1 MTLAGTRSTK
11 RERWGWYFYDWA
23 NSPFYSSSTTV
34 FGALSMSSIA
44 AEDAKTNFTLN
55 GDRPCVDAAG
65 AADTL
70 QHCDVTLFGLHFPA
84 GSVWGYLL
92 SVATVVQVLVLP
104 IAGAVADRSHNKRRI
119 LGGFAFL
126 GAAAAAAMFFLA
138 GSDWQLG
145 VVLFVVANIGYG
157 GSLVVYYSFLVDIG
171 GPDERDDIS
180 AKGWAFGYLGGGL
193 ALALQLGFYL
203 GHDAFGVSKG
213 MAVQICFLT
222 SGLWWAAFT
231 VPAVRALPRRHT
243 PVDVAPGRSVLRAG
257 FAELRQTLVAAKAYP
272 LTLAFLGSYLVFTD
286 GINTVVT
293 VSAQYGKDELGF
305 GNEVLIVTILVIQFV
320 AYLGG
325 TLHGLVARRIG
336 AKRTILGSLVLWVV
350 VLAGAYF
357 VQPKQMLQFLAVAVG
372 IGLVLGGTN
381 ALSRSL
387 FSQMIPAGKDA
398 QYYSLYVVGERGTS
412 WLGPLVFAGVG
423 QATGSFR
430 SAIVALVVFF
440 AAGLVLVAL
449 VPVRR
454 AIVAA
459 GNRPPEVL

>member
-1 MTLAGTRSTK
+1 MTLAETRSPK
-11 RERWGWYFYDWA
+11 RERRGWYLYDWA
-23 NSPFYSSSTTV
+23 NSPFYSSTTTV
-34 FGALSMSSIA
+34 FGALTMSTVA
-44 AEDAKTNFTLN
+44 AENAKSNITLN
-55 GDRPCVDAAG
+55 GERACIG
-65 AADTL
+65 ADGKADTL
-70 QHCDVTLFGLHFPA
+70 LHCDVTLFGLHFPA

-138 GSDWQLG
+138 GSNWQLG
-145 VVLFVVANIGYG
+145 AVLFIVANIGYG

-213 MAVQICFLT
+213 TAVQICFLT
-222 SGLWWAAFT
+222 SGLWWALFT
-231 VPAVRALPRRHT
+231 FPAVRALPRHHT
-243 PVDVAPGRSVLRAG
+243 PIDVAPGKSVLRAG
-257 FAELRQTLVAAKAYP
+257 FAELRQTIVAAKAYP

-293 VSAQYGKDELGF
+293 VSAQYGKDELEF
-305 GNEVLIVTILVIQFV
+305 GDEVLIMTILVIQFV

-325 TLHGLVARRIG
+325 TLHGMVARRIG

-387 FSQMIPAGKDA
+387 FSQMIPKGKDA

-430 SAIVALVVFF
+430 LAIIALVIFF
-440 AAGLVLVAL
+440 VAGLILVWL

>member
-1 MTLAGTRSTK
+1 MTLAETRSPK
-11 RERWGWYFYDWA
+11 RERRGWYFYDWA
-23 NSPFYSSSTTV
+23 NSPFYSSTTTV
-34 FGALSMSSIA
+34 FGALYMSTIA
-44 AEDAKTNFTLN
+44 AADAKTNFTLN
-55 GDRPCVDAAG
+55 GDKPCVDAAG
-65 AADTL
+65 VTDKL
-70 QHCDVTLFGLHFPA
+70 HNCDVTVLGLQFPA

-92 SVATVVQVLVLP
+92 SVATIVQVLVLP
-104 IAGAVADRSHNKRRI
+104 IAGAVADRSKNKRRI

-126 GAAAAAAMFFLA
+126 GAAAAAAMFFMA
-138 GSDWQLG
+138 GSNWQLG
-145 VVLFVVANIGYG
+145 AALFILANIGYG
-157 GSLVVYYSFLVDIG
+157 GSLVVYYSFLVDIAE
-171 GPDERDDIS
+171 PDERDAVS

-193 ALALQLGFYL
+193 ALALQLAFYL
-203 GHDAFGVSKG
+203 SRDSLGVDTET
-213 MAVQICFLT
+213 AVRICFLT
-222 SGLWWAAFT
+222 SGLWWALFT
-231 VPAVRALPRRHT
+231 FPAVRALPRIHN
-243 PVDVAPGRSVLRAG
+243 PVDVAPGKSVLRAG
-257 FAELRQTLVAAKAYP
+257 FAELRQTIVAAKAYP

-293 VSAQYGKDELGF
+293 VSAQYGKDELLF
-305 GNEVLIVTILVIQFV
+305 SDDVLIMTVLVIQFV

-325 TLHGLVARRIG
+325 TLHGMVARRIG
-336 AKRTILGSLVLWVV
+336 AKRTILGSLVLWIV

-357 VQPKQMLQFLAVAVG
+357 VQPKQMLEFLAVAVG

-387 FSQMIPAGKDA
+387 FSQMIPKGKDA

-430 SAIVALVVFF
+430 LAIIALVIFF
-440 AAGLVLVAL
+440 VAGLILVWL

>member
-1 MTLAGTRSTK
+1 MTLAERRSTK

-23 NSPFYSSSTTV
+23 NSPFYSSTTTV
-34 FGALSMSSIA
+34 FGALYMSTIA
-44 AEDAKTNFTLN
+44 AADAKTNFTLN
-55 GDRPCVDAAG
+55 GDRPCVNAAG
-65 AADTL
+65 VADKL
-70 QHCDVTLFGLHFPA
+70 NHCDVTLFGLQFPA

-104 IAGAVADRSHNKRRI
+104 IAGAVADRSRHKRRI

-126 GAAAAAAMFFLA
+126 GAAASAGMFFMA

-145 VVLFVVANIGYG
+145 AGLFIVANIGYG
-157 GSLVVYYSFLVDIG
+157 GSLVVYYSFLIDIAS
-171 GPDERDDIS
+171 PDERDDVS

-193 ALALQLGFYL
+193 ALALQLAFYL
-203 GHDAFGVSKG
+203 SRNSLGVDTET
-213 MAVQICFLT
+213 AVQICFLT

-231 VPAVRALPRRHT
+231 IPTVRALPRTHT
-243 PVDVAPGRSVLRAG
+243 PVDVAPGKSVLRAG
-257 FAELRQTLVAAKAYP
+257 FTELRQTIVAAKAFP
-272 LTLAFLGSYLVFTD
+272 LTLAFLGAYLVFTD
-286 GINTVVT
+286 GITTVVG
-293 VSAQYGKDELGF
+293 VAAQYGQDELQF
-305 GNEVLIVTILVIQFV
+305 SSDVLIMTVLVIQFV
-320 AYLGG
+320 AYFGG
-325 TLHGLVARRIG
+325 VLHGLIARRLG
-336 AKRTILGSLVLWVV
+336 AKRTIMGSLVVWVL
-350 VLAGAYF
+350 VLGGAYF
-357 VQPKQMLQFLAVAVG
+357 VQPKQPLQFIAVAVG

-387 FSQMIPAGKDA
+387 FSQMIPAGKES

-430 SAIVALVVFF
+430 LAIIALVVFF
-440 AAGLVLVAL
+440 AAGLVLIRL

-459 GNRPPEVL
+459 GNQPPAVL

>member
-1 MTLAGTRSTK
+1 M
-11 RERWGWYFYDWA
+11 
-23 NSPFYSSSTTV
+23 
-34 FGALSMSSIA
+34 
-44 AEDAKTNFTLN
+44 
-55 GDRPCVDAAG
+55 
-65 AADTL
+65 
-70 QHCDVTLFGLHFPA
+70 
-84 GSVWGYLL
+84 
-92 SVATVVQVLVLP
+92 VQVLVLP
-104 IAGAVADRSHNKRRI
+104 IAGAVADRSRNKRRI

-126 GAAAAAAMFFLA
+126 GAAAAAAMFFMA

-145 VVLFVVANIGYG
+145 AALFIVANIGYG

-213 MAVQICFLT
+213 TAVQICFLT
-222 SGLWWAAFT
+222 SGLWWALFT
-231 VPAVRALPRRHT
+231 VPSVRALPRNHT
-243 PVDVAPGRSVLRAG
+243 PVDVAPGTSVLRAG
-257 FAELRQTLVAAKAYP
+257 FGELRRTIVSAKAFP
-272 LTLAFLGSYLVFTD
+272 LTLAFLGSYLIFTD
-286 GINTVVT
+286 GITTVVA
-293 VSAQYGKDELGF
+293 VSAQYGKDELRF
-305 GNEVLIVTILVIQFV
+305 GDEVLIMTILVIQFV

-325 TLHGLVARRIG
+325 TLHGLVARRYG
-336 AKRTILGSLVLWVV
+336 AKRTILGSLVLWIV
-350 VLAGAYF
+350 VLVGAYF
-357 VQPKQMLQFLAVAVG
+357 IQPGKVAQFLAVAVG

-387 FSQMIPAGKDA
+387 FSQMIPQGKDA

-430 SAIVALVVFF
+430 LAIVALVIFF
-440 AAGLVLVAL
+440 VAGLVLVAL

>member
-23 NSPFYSSSTTV
+23 NSPFYSSTTTV
-34 FGALSMSSIA
+34 FGALSMSTIA
-44 AEDAKTNFTLN
+44 AADAKTNFTLN

-65 AADTL
+65 KTDTL
-70 QHCDVTLFGLHFPA
+70 QNCDVTLFGLHFPA

-126 GAAAAAAMFFLA
+126 GAAASAAMFFFA

-145 VVLFVVANIGYG
+145 VVLFIIANIGYG

-193 ALALQLGFYL
+193 ALVLQLGLYL
-203 GHDAFGVSKG
+203 GHDTFGVSKDT
-213 MAVQICFLT
+213 AVQICFLT
-222 SGLWWAAFT
+222 SGLWWALFT
-231 VPAVRALPRRHT
+231 IPAVRALPRNHT
-243 PVDVAPGRSVLRAG
+243 PVDVVPGRSVLRSG
-257 FAELRQTLVAAKAYP
+257 FAELRQTIVAAKAYP

-305 GNEVLIVTILVIQFV
+305 GNEVLIMTILVIQFV

-357 VQPKQMLQFLAVAVG
+357 VQPKQLVQFLVVAVG

-412 WLGPLVFAGVG
+412 WLGPLLFAGVG

-430 SAIVALVVFF
+430 LAIIALVVFF
-440 AAGLVLVAL
+440 AAGLVLVWL

-459 GNRPPEVL
+459 GNTPPEVL

>member
-1 MTLAGTRSTK
+1 MTLAGTRSTR

-23 NSPFYSSSTTV
+23 NSPFYSSTTTV
-34 FGALSMSSIA
+34 FGALFMSSVA
-44 AEDAKTNFTLN
+44 AEDAKGNFTLN
-55 GDRPCVDAAG
+55 GDRPCVGAG
-65 AADTL
+65 GVVDKL
-70 QHCDVTLFGLHFPA
+70 HDCDVTLLGLQFPA

-104 IAGAVADRSHNKRRI
+104 IAGAVADRSRNKRRI

-126 GAAAAAAMFFLA
+126 GAAAAAAMFFMA

-145 VVLFVVANIGYG
+145 AVLFIVANIGYG
-157 GSLVVYYSFLVDIG
+157 GSLVVYYSFLGDIG
-171 GPDERDDIS
+171 TPDERDGIS
-180 AKGWAFGYLGGGL
+180 ARGWAFGYLGGGL
-193 ALALQLGFYL
+193 ALGLQLAFYL
-203 GHDAFGVSKG
+203 SRDALGVDTG
-213 MAVQICFLT
+213 TAVRICFLT
-222 SGLWWAAFT
+222 SGLWWALFT
-231 VPAVRALPRRHT
+231 FPAVRALPRDHT
-243 PVDVAPGRSVLRAG
+243 PVEVVAGRSVLRAG
-257 FAELRQTLVAAKAYP
+257 FAELRQTITAAKAYP

-286 GINTVVT
+286 GINTVVA
-293 VSAQYGKDELGF
+293 VSAQYGKDELRF
-305 GNEVLIVTILVIQFV
+305 GDDVLIMMVLVIQFV

-325 TLHGLVARRIG
+325 TLHGLVARRAG

-350 VLAGAYF
+350 VLGGAYF
-357 VQPKQMLQFLAVAVG
+357 VQPGRLVQFLAVAVG
-372 IGLVLGGTN
+372 IGMVLGGTN

-430 SAIVALVVFF
+430 LAIVALVVFF
-440 AAGLVLVAL
+440 AAGLVLVWL

>member
-23 NSPFYSSSTTV
+23 NSPFYSSTTTV
-34 FGALSMSSIA
+34 FGALYMSTIA
-44 AEDAKTNFTLN
+44 AEDAKSNFTLN
-55 GDRPCVDAAG
+55 GDHACVDASG
-65 AADTL
+65 ASDTL
-70 QHCDVTLFGLHFPA
+70 HNCDVTLFGLHFPA
-84 GSVWGYLL
+84 GSTWGYLL

-104 IAGAVADRSHNKRRI
+104 IAGAVADRSRNKRRI

-126 GAAAAAAMFFLA
+126 GAAAAAAMFFMA

-145 VVLFVVANIGYG
+145 AALFIVANIGYG

-213 MAVQICFLT
+213 TAVQICFLT
-222 SGLWWAAFT
+222 SGLWWALFT
-231 VPAVRALPRRHT
+231 FPAVRALPRDHT
-243 PVDVAPGRSVLRAG
+243 PVDVVPGTSVLRAG
-257 FAELRQTLVAAKAYP
+257 FAELRQTIVAAKAYP

-293 VSAQYGKDELGF
+293 VSAQYGKDELQF
-305 GNEVLIVTILVIQFV
+305 GDEVLIMTILVIQFV

-325 TLHGLVARRIG
+325 TLHGMVARRIG
-336 AKRTILGSLVLWVV
+336 AKRTILGSLVLWIV

-357 VQPKQMLQFLAVAVG
+357 VQPKQMVQFLAVAVG

-387 FSQMIPAGKDA
+387 FSQMIPKGKDA

-430 SAIVALVVFF
+430 LAIVALVIFF
-440 AAGLVLVAL
+440 VAGLVLVSL

-454 AIVAA
+454 AIEAA

>member
-23 NSPFYSSSTTV
+23 NSPFYSSTTTV
-34 FGALSMSSIA
+34 FGALSMSTIA
-44 AEDAKTNFTLN
+44 AADAKTNFTLN

-65 AADTL
+65 KVDTL
-70 QHCDVTLFGLHFPA
+70 NNCDVTLFGLHFPA

-119 LGGFAFL
+119 LAGFAFL
-126 GAAAAAAMFFLA
+126 GAAAAAAMFFFA

-145 VVLFVVANIGYG
+145 VVLFVIANIGYG

-203 GHDAFGVSKG
+203 GHDTFGVSKDT
-213 MAVQICFLT
+213 AVQICFLT
-222 SGLWWAAFT
+222 SGLWWALFT

-243 PVDVAPGRSVLRAG
+243 PVDVAAGTSVLRSG
-257 FAELRQTLVAAKAYP
+257 FAELKQTIVAAKAYP

-357 VQPKQMLQFLAVAVG
+357 VQPKQLVQFLAVAVG

-412 WLGPLVFAGVG
+412 WLGPLLFAGVG

-430 SAIVALVVFF
+430 LAIIALVIFF
-440 AAGLVLVAL
+440 AAGLVLVWL

-454 AIVAA
+454 AIEAA

>member
-1 MTLAGTRSTK
+1 MTLAETRSPK
-11 RERWGWYFYDWA
+11 RERRGWYLYDWA
-23 NSPFYSSSTTV
+23 NSPFYSSTTTV
-34 FGALSMSSIA
+34 FGALTMSTVA
-44 AEDAKTNFTLN
+44 AENAKSNITLN
-55 GDRPCVDAAG
+55 GERACIG
-65 AADTL
+65 ADGKADTL

-84 GSVWGYLL
+84 GSTWGYLL
-92 SVATVVQVLVLP
+92 SLATVVQVLVLP

-138 GSDWQLG
+138 GSNWQLG
-145 VVLFVVANIGYG
+145 AVLFIVANIGYG

-203 GHDAFGVSKG
+203 GHDTFGVSKG
-213 MAVQICFLT
+213 TAVQICFLT
-222 SGLWWAAFT
+222 SGLWWALFT
-231 VPAVRALPRRHT
+231 FPAVRALPRHHT
-243 PVDVAPGRSVLRAG
+243 PVDVAPGKSVLRAG
-257 FAELRQTLVAAKAYP
+257 FAELRQTIVAAKAYP

-293 VSAQYGKDELGF
+293 VSAQYGKDELEF
-305 GNEVLIVTILVIQFV
+305 GDEVLIMTILVIQFV

-325 TLHGLVARRIG
+325 TLHGMVARRIG
-336 AKRTILGSLVLWVV
+336 AKRTILGSLVLWIV

-387 FSQMIPAGKDA
+387 FSQMIPKGKDA

-430 SAIVALVVFF
+430 LAIIALVIFF
-440 AAGLVLVAL
+440 VAGLILVWL

>member
-1 MTLAGTRSTK
+1 MTLAGTRSTQ

-23 NSPFYSSSTTV
+23 NSPFYSSTTTV

-44 AEDAKTNFTLN
+44 AADAKSNITLN

-65 AADTL
+65 KADTL
-70 QHCDVTLFGLHFPA
+70 HHCDVTLFGLHFPA

-126 GAAAAAAMFFLA
+126 GAAAAAGMFFLT
-138 GSDWQLG
+138 GSDWRLG
-145 VVLFVVANIGYG
+145 AALFIVANIGYG
-157 GSLVVYYSFLVDIG
+157 GSLVVYYSFLADIG
-171 GPDERDDIS
+171 GPDERDGIS

-203 GHDAFGVSKG
+203 KHDLFGVSQG
-213 MAVQICFLT
+213 LAVQICFLT

-231 VPAVRALPRRHT
+231 FPAVRRLPRRHV

-257 FAELRQTLVAAKAYP
+257 FTELRRTLVAAKAFP

-336 AKRTILGSLVLWVV
+336 AKRTILGSLVVWIV

-357 VQPKQMLQFLAVAVG
+357 VQPKQLGQFLAVAVG

-430 SAIVALVVFF
+430 LAIVALVVFF
-440 AAGLVLVAL
+440 AAGLVLVWL

-454 AIVAA
+454 AIEAA

>member
-23 NSPFYSSSTTV
+23 NSPFYSSTTTV

-44 AEDAKTNFTLN
+44 AEDAKSNITLN
-55 GDRPCVDAAG
+55 GDRACLDAAG
-65 AADTL
+65 HVDTL
-70 QHCDVTLFGLHFPA
+70 NNCDVSLFGLHFPA

-126 GAAAAAAMFFLA
+126 GAVAAAAMFFFA

-145 VVLFVVANIGYG
+145 VVLFIVANIGYG

-203 GHDAFGVSKG
+203 GHDAFGVSQG
-213 MAVQICFLT
+213 LAVQICFLT

-243 PVDVAPGRSVLRAG
+243 PVDVVAGRSVLRAG
-257 FAELRQTLVAAKAYP
+257 FAELKQTVVAAKAYP

-293 VSAQYGKDELGF
+293 VSAQYGKDELRF

-325 TLHGLVARRIG
+325 TLHGLAARRVG
-336 AKRTILGSLVLWVV
+336 AKKTIMGSLVLWVV

-357 VQPKQMLQFLAVAVG
+357 VQPKQLVQFLAVAVG

-412 WLGPLVFAGVG
+412 WLGPLLFAGVG

-430 SAIVALVVFF
+430 LAIVALVIFF
-440 AAGLVLVAL
+440 AAGLVLVWL

-459 GNRPPEVL
+459 GNTPPEVL